1 MQDNRNRF
9 FLCTA
14 LQDTPVAFEKALG
27 LRLGLKKGE
36 LRMASPAAMLE
47 ALGVGPGS
55 ATPVATCNPS
65 ANRVVLLLDSHL
77 KDAPFIVHPM
87 TNTKSVLTTAEQLTA
102 LLSAHGRSGHYV
114 DLSVTDFVI
123 GKDNPPDLKEVA
135 ASVAEEKSR
144 GQSQGVVA
152 GTDSKKEKKAARC
165 APPLV
170 LFPAA
175 TQPLVV
181 LGSESGPDVG

>member
-14 LQDTPVAFEKALG
+14 LHDTPVPFEKALG

-36 LRMASPAAMLE
+36 LRMASPEAMLE
-47 ALGVGPGS
+47 VLGVGPGC

-65 ANRVVLLLDSHL
+65 ATRVILLLDRHL
-77 KDAPFIVHPM
+77 KEAPFLVHPM
-87 TNTKSVLTTAEQLTA
+87 TNTKSVITTAEQLTA
-102 LLSAHGRSGHYV
+102 LLSAHGRVGYYV

-123 GKDNPPDLKEVA
+123 GKDSPPDLKEVA
-135 ASVAEEKSR
+135 ATVAEEKIK
-144 GQSQGVVA
+144 GQSQGVAA

-165 APPLV
+165 VPPLMC
-170 LFPAA
+170 LP
-175 TQPLVV
+175 
-181 LGSESGPDVG
+181 SSSSS